1 MQNSFLS
8 LLKFK
13 RNFTSK
19 IFVLSLIVFAICS
32 KVNAQTTTDSVM
44 VVTDTSI
51 TTTNNIVVTDSAGTT
66 TLFAG
71 GQQSDYGGKVGIGTN
86 TPAQKLTIYDDQNAS
101 LLITQKMQTSTAARG
116 IMSSTGEE
124 IRNFDIDILE
134 EPYPG
139 DVYRERGSVVL
150 SAFSGGSANIVNGI
164 HVGSIFN
171 NSIVMAHACAVQL
184 DPDMS
189 FQAKSFGWYINTLD
203 PSTGCPTQD
212 YDLKMVLD
220 QAGNLTIE
228 NTYNGKALNTYDYT
242 PSATNVKAIS
252 VSKNSIENFLVWSDG
267 RVRAREVKVS
277 LANPFPDYVFE
288 KDHALMS
295 LYELE
300 NYINSNKHLPN
311 MPTAKEVENNGVD
324 LGELNR
330 KLTEKVEELTL
341 YLIEL
346 QKQVDALKKK

>member
-1 MQNSFLS
+1 M
-8 LLKFK
+8 
-13 RNFTSK
+13 
-19 IFVLSLIVFAICS
+19 IVFSFFNYDA
-32 KVNAQTTTDSVM
+32 KAQTTSVDSAL

-51 TTTNNIVVTDSAGTT
+51 TTPNNIVVTDSSGTT

-71 GQQSDYGGKVGIGTN
+71 GQQSDFEGKVGIGTN

-101 LLITQKMQTSTAARG
+101 LLITQKMQPQVAARG
-116 IMSSTGEE
+116 VMSSTGEE

-150 SAFSGGSANIVNGI
+150 SAFSGNGNNKVNNIRIGD
-164 HVGSIFN
+164 IFN
-171 NSIVMAHACAVQL
+171 HNVVNINACPQQE

-189 FQAKSFGWYINTLD
+189 FQAKSFGWYVNNID
-203 PSTGCPTQD
+203 RATGCATQD

-220 QAGNLTIE
+220 KAGNLTIE
-228 NTYNGKALNTYDYT
+228 NTFNGKALRTEDNT
-242 PSATNVKAIS
+242 PSATQVKAIS
-252 VSKNSIENFLVWSDG
+252 VSKNSVENFLVWSDG

-288 KDHALMS
+288 KNHSMMS